1 MSEKLCLKW
10 NDFQDNVKS
19 AFGSLRED
27 SDFTDVTLAC
37 ADGHQIEAH
46 KVVLAASS
54 PFFQDLFK
62 RNKRANQLVYM
73 RGMLYENLSAIV
85 DFLYYGEA
93 NVFQENLDSFLSIAE
108 DLKLKGL
115 ENVGNGVKE
124 EWAGSLELG
133 QKSDDD
139 LKEKS
144 WTTAKKIPK
153 LDYKAVASPGSGDL
167 NEQVRSLMSKSL
179 NHIRKRNGEQGEG
192 FASIC
197 KVCGKE
203 GTGIDIKR
211 HIEANHLEG
220 ISLPCNLCDNIFRS
234 RRNLARHKLKQ
245 HMHQ

>member
-54 PFFQDLFK
+54 PFFQDWFK
-62 RNKRANQLVYM
+62 RNKRANQLVCM
-73 RGMLYENLSAIV
+73 RGMFYENLSAIV

-93 NVFQENLDSFLSIAE
+93 SVYQENLDSFLSIAE

-115 ENVGNGVKE
+115 GNEIKE
-124 EWAGSLELG
+124 ERGGALDLG
-133 QKSDDD
+133 QKSEQSDY

-144 WTTAKKIPK
+144 LTTAKIIPK
-153 LDYKAVASPGSGDL
+153 LDYKASTIPGSGEL
-167 NEQVRSLMSKSL
+167 NEQVRSMMEKSL
-179 NHIRKRNGEQGEG
+179 NHLRKRSHGQGPG

-203 GTGIDIKR
+203 GNSNDIKR
-211 HIEANHLEG
+211 HIESNHLEG
-220 ISLPCNLCDNIFRS
+220 ISLPCDLCENIFRS
-234 RRNLARHKLKQ
+234 RRNLARHKLK
-245 HMHQ
+245 HHIH